1 MGWGEG
7 GGGGGEPIVEDK
19 GTSNPYEVLPWA
31 ECIHCV
37 CVCAHVCEKERERET
52 DQLYLHALEGT
63 RGSLQV
69 HHMQV
74 VCQSA
79 KQEKHILNNKKM
91 RTSEK

>member
-1 MGWGEG
+1 MKIKVHQTHMKFYCEQSVS
-7 GGGGGEPIVEDK
+7 I
-19 GTSNPYEVLPWA
+19 
-31 ECIHCV
+31 V
-37 CVCAHVCEKERERET
+37 CVCACVCEKERERET

-91 RTSEK
+91 RTLEK